1 MSAIIDK
8 DEILQSFMAITSE
21 SSVEN
26 ATDLL
31 EASNYSLDE
40 AVNFF
45 FSHNDSSTVAPTG
58 ESS

>member
-8 DEILQSFMAITSE
+8 GEILQSFMAITSE

-26 ATDLL
+26 ATYLL

-45 FSHNDSSTVAPTG
+45 FSHGDSSTVVPTG
-58 ESS
+58 ESL